1 MMEFEKGKPSVSE
14 IYLEEH
20 LKEVSASDFY
30 RDIFPVGSFEQKG
43 VYVDGKYNG
52 ILLRFP
58 FKRQNELGKPKRY
71 TVTDDLE
78 LITKAGDD
86 FDTFSL
92 MSPISYCGKSRK
104 FENARFMHALA
115 IDLDGVNSVKRVAN
129 LFWQFNAH
137 RSGQVDKRA
146 GMYVGLTEPTYL
158 VSSGTGIHIYWVFKK
173 PIPMF
178 KNVVDELAKLKER
191 LTWQAWT
198 QGSSALSKNIQYEPL
213 NQGFR
218 CVGTRTK
225 TKRLVRAFK
234 WRKAR
239 KVTIADLNACVPER
253 CRAEVDEDNFGYDSS
268 KSKSTIS
275 LEQAKE
281 AYPDWYQKRI
291 VEKQPKGSWT
301 CHPGLYGWWLRRLQE
316 GDEVT
321 EGHRYWCIHYL
332 AVYAKKCD
340 IEFEELKQDAYSLID
355 SFNELTT
362 SSENQFTKEDV
373 AAALNG
379 YKEQY
384 RRYSIRSIE
393 YRTGLKIERN
403 KRNGRTQTAHLAR
416 ARAVEAIDYP
426 NGEWRVGN
434 SRKGIQNKE
443 HPKKDLILNYKKE
456 HPKATQRD
464 IAKALNVSP
473 TTVNK
478 WLKTS

>member
-1 MMEFEKGKPSVSE
+1 MKVYSDMKGKPSVSE
-14 IYLEEH
+14 TYLEEH

-43 VYVDGKYNG
+43 VYEDGKYNG

-58 FKRQNELGKPKRY
+58 FKSQNELGKPKRY

-78 LITKAGDD
+78 LLTKAGDD

-115 IDLDGVNSVKRVAN
+115 IDLDGLNSVKRVEN

-137 RSGQVDKRA
+137 RSGQVDKRD

-178 KNVVDELAKLKER
+178 KNVVDELSKLKER

-198 QGSSALSKNIQYEPL
+198 QGSSSLSKNIQYEPL

-268 KSKSTIS
+268 KSKSTMS

-281 AYPDWYQKRI
+281 KYPEWYQKRV

-301 CHPGLYGWWLRRLQE
+301 CNPGLYGWWLKRLQE
-316 GDEVT
+316 GNEVT
-321 EGHRYWCIHYL
+321 EGHRYWCIHFL

-340 IEFEELKQDAYSLID
+340 IEFEELKQDAYDLVD
-355 SFNELTT
+355 QFNELTT

-393 YRTGLKIERN
+393 YRTGLQIDRN
-403 KRNGRTQTAHLAR
+403 KRNGRSQEQHLQR
-416 ARAVEAIDYP
+416 ARAVQLIDYP
-426 NGEWRVGN
+426 NGEWRNKNG
-434 SRKGIQNKE
+434 RPKGSGTKQE
-443 HPKKDLILNYKKE
+443 FILAYKKE
-456 HPKATQRD
+456 HPKSTQRD

>member
-1 MMEFEKGKPSVSE
+1 MKVYSDMKGKPSVSE
-14 IYLEEH
+14 TFLEEH
-20 LKEVSASDFY
+20 LEEVSASDFY

-43 VYVDGKYNG
+43 VYEDGKYNG

-58 FKRQNELGKPKRY
+58 FKGENELGKPKRY

-78 LITKAGDD
+78 LLTKAGDN

-92 MSPISYCGKSRK
+92 ISPISYCGKSRK

-115 IDLDGVNSVKRVAN
+115 IDLDGVNSVKRVEN

-234 WRKAR
+234 WRRGR

-253 CRAEVDEDNFGYDSS
+253 CRALVDEKTFGYDSS
-268 KSKSTIS
+268 KSESKMS
-275 LEQAKE
+275 LEKAKE

-301 CHPGLYGWWLRRLQE
+301 CHPGLYGWWFRRLQE

-321 EGHRYWCIHYL
+321 EGHRYWCIHFL

-340 IEFEELKQDAYSLID
+340 IEFEELEQDAYSLID

-362 SSENQFTKEDV
+362 SSENQFTREDV

-393 YRTGLKIERN
+393 YRTGFKIERN
-403 KRNGRTQTAHLAR
+403 KRNGRSQEQHVKIMTAIR
-416 ARAVEAIDYP
+416 DVVYP
-426 NGEWRVGN
+426 DGEWRNKNG
-434 SRKGIQNKE
+434 RPKGSGTKKE
-443 HPKKDLILNYKKE
+443 LIIAYKKE

>member
-1 MMEFEKGKPSVSE
+1 MEFEKGKPSISE
-14 IYLEEH
+14 VYLEEH

-43 VYVDGKYNG
+43 VYEDGKYNG
-52 ILLRFP
+52 ILLRFS
-58 FKRQNELGKPKRY
+58 FKSENELGKPKRY

-92 MSPISYCGKSRK
+92 MSPICYCGKSRK
-104 FENARFMHALA
+104 FENARFMYALA
-115 IDLDGVNSVKRVAN
+115 IDLDGVKSVKHVEN

-146 GMYVGLTEPTYL
+146 GTFVGLTEPTYL

-173 PIPMF
+173 PVPMF
-178 KNVVDELAKLKER
+178 KNVVDELSKLKER

-198 QGSSALSKNIQYEPL
+198 QGSSSLSKNIQYEPL

-234 WRKAR
+234 WRRGR

-253 CRAEVDEDNFGYDSS
+253 DRANVDEETFGYRSS
-268 KSKSTIS
+268 KSKSTMS

-281 AYPDWYQKRI
+281 EYPDWYQKRV

-301 CHPGLYGWWLRRLQE
+301 CHPGLYGWWLKRLQE

-321 EGHRYWCIHYL
+321 EGHRYWCIHFL

-362 SSENQFTKEDV
+362 SSENQFTREDV

-393 YRTGLKIERN
+393 YRTGLHIERN
-403 KRNGRTQTAHLAR
+403 KRNGRSQEQHVKIMTAIR
-416 ARAVEAIDYP
+416 DVVYP
-426 NGEWRVGN
+426 DGEWGN
-434 SRKGIQNKE
+434 KNGRPKGSGTKKE
-443 HPKKDLILNYKKE
+443 LIIAYKKE